1 MGAVYGAGG
10 ERQTGIADEPSWN
23 RTVSIFLKSMQQTK
37 TNKMTSVNTTYAR
50 IVLILLAVNL
60 LFTGYVVTRITSTS
74 EAQQVTVP
82 AKVETADE
90 TPLTTE

>member
-1 MGAVYGAGG
+1 MVLAESVRRGLRMSPH
-10 ERQTGIADEPSWN
+10 ETEPYP
-23 RTVSIFLKSMQQTK
+23 FLKSMQEK
-37 TNKMTSVNTTYAR
+37 ENKMTSVNTTYAR

-82 AKVETADE
+82 AKVQTADE
-90 TPLTTE
+90 SPLATE

>member
-1 MGAVYGAGG
+1 
-10 ERQTGIADEPSWN
+10 
-23 RTVSIFLKSMQQTK
+23 
-37 TNKMTSVNTTYAR
+37 MTSVNTTYAR

-74 EAQQVTVP
+74 EAQQVAP
-82 AKVETADE
+82 AKVEAADE

>member
-1 MGAVYGAGG
+1 
-10 ERQTGIADEPSWN
+10 
-23 RTVSIFLKSMQQTK
+23 MQEK
-37 TNKMTSVNTTYAR
+37 ENKMTSVNTTYAR

-74 EAQQVTVP
+74 EAQQVVP

>member
-1 MGAVYGAGG
+1 
-10 ERQTGIADEPSWN
+10 
-23 RTVSIFLKSMQQTK
+23 
-37 TNKMTSVNTTYAR
+37 MTQVNTTYAR

-82 AKVETADE
+82 AKVQADQSPRTAE
-90 TPLTTE
+90 

>member
-1 MGAVYGAGG
+1 MVLAESVRRGLRMSPH
-10 ERQTGIADEPSWN
+10 ETEPYP
-23 RTVSIFLKSMQQTK
+23 FLKSMQETK

-82 AKVETADE
+82 AKVQTADE
-90 TPLTTE
+90 SPLATEE

>member
-1 MGAVYGAGG
+1 MVPTENVGRGLRMSPH
-10 ERQTGIADEPSWN
+10 ETEPYPY
-23 RTVSIFLKSMQQTK
+23 LKSMQEK
-37 TNKMTSVNTTYAR
+37 TNKMTQVNTTYAR

-82 AKVETADE
+82 AKVQADE
-90 TPLTTE
+90 SPRTAE

>member
-1 MGAVYGAGG
+1 MVPAESVGRGLRMSPH
-10 ERQTGIADEPSWN
+10 ETEPYPY
-23 RTVSIFLKSMQQTK
+23 LKSMQEK

-82 AKVETADE
+82 AKVQTADE
-90 TPLTTE
+90 SPLATEE

>member
-1 MGAVYGAGG
+1 MVPTENVGRGLRMSPH
-10 ERQTGIADEPSWN
+10 ETEPYPY
-23 RTVSIFLKSMQQTK
+23 LKSMQEK
-37 TNKMTSVNTTYAR
+37 TNKMTQVNTTYAR

-82 AKVETADE
+82 AKVQADE
-90 TPLTTE
+90 SQRTAE

>member
-1 MGAVYGAGG
+1 
-10 ERQTGIADEPSWN
+10 
-23 RTVSIFLKSMQQTK
+23 MQETETK
-37 TNKMTSVNTTYAR
+37 TNKMTQVNTTYAR

-82 AKVETADE
+82 AKVQADQSPRTAE
-90 TPLTTE
+90 

>member
-1 MGAVYGAGG
+1 MVLAENVRRGLRMSPH
-10 ERQTGIADEPSWN
+10 ETEPYP
-23 RTVSIFLKSMQQTK
+23 FLKSMQEK
-37 TNKMTSVNTTYAR
+37 ENKMTSVNTTYAR

>member
-1 MGAVYGAGG
+1 MK
-10 ERQTGIADEPSWN
+10 QN
-23 RTVSIFLKSMQQTK
+23 RIHILKSMQETK
-37 TNKMTSVNTTYAR
+37 TNKMTQVNTTYAR

-82 AKVETADE
+82 AKVQADQSPRTAE
-90 TPLTTE
+90 

>member
-1 MGAVYGAGG
+1 MVPAESVGRGLRMSPH
-10 ERQTGIADEPSWN
+10 ETEPYPY
-23 RTVSIFLKSMQQTK
+23 LKSMQEK

-82 AKVETADE
+82 AKVQTADE
-90 TPLTTE
+90 SPLATE

>member
-1 MGAVYGAGG
+1 MVPAESVGRGLRMSPH
-10 ERQTGIADEPSWN
+10 ETEPYP
-23 RTVSIFLKSMQQTK
+23 FLKSMQEK
-37 TNKMTSVNTTYAR
+37 TNKMTQVNTTYAR

-82 AKVETADE
+82 AKVQADQSPRTAE
-90 TPLTTE
+90 

>member
-1 MGAVYGAGG
+1 MGPAESVGRGLRMSPH
-10 ERQTGIADEPSWN
+10 ETEPYP
-23 RTVSIFLKSMQQTK
+23 FLKSMQEK
-37 TNKMTSVNTTYAR
+37 TNKMTQVNTTYAR

-82 AKVETADE
+82 AKVQADQSPRTAE
-90 TPLTTE
+90 

>member
-1 MGAVYGAGG
+1 MK
-10 ERQTGIADEPSWN
+10 QN
-23 RTVSIFLKSMQQTK
+23 RIHILKSMQETK
-37 TNKMTSVNTTYAR
+37 TNKMTQVNTTYAR

-82 AKVETADE
+82 AKVQADE
-90 TPLTTE
+90 SLRTAE

>member
-1 MGAVYGAGG
+1 MVLAESVRRGLRMSPH
-10 ERQTGIADEPSWN
+10 ETEPYP
-23 RTVSIFLKSMQQTK
+23 FLKSMQEK

-82 AKVETADE
+82 AKVQTADE
-90 TPLTTE
+90 SPLATEE

>member
-1 MGAVYGAGG
+1 MK
-10 ERQTGIADEPSWN
+10 QN
-23 RTVSIFLKSMQQTK
+23 RIHILKSMQEK
-37 TNKMTSVNTTYAR
+37 TNKMTQVNTTYAR

-82 AKVETADE
+82 AKVQTADE
-90 TPLTTE
+90 SPLATEE